1 MVKHAVE
8 GYQAYSE
15 GIRRGMRVLSV
26 NGQDISFESLENCMA
41 KLRTAPRPVTIIFKD
56 GIFFERKRLSYSNTD
71 ENEETTVNE
80 SFAELKAM
88 STRYMHRKVILKSF
102 QGRPAS
108 FARLSLLVKF
118 V

>member
-26 NGQDISFESLENCMA
+26 NGQDISLESLENCMA

-56 GIFFERKRLSYSNTD
+56 GIFLN
-71 ENEETTVNE
+71 
-80 SFAELKAM
+80 
-88 STRYMHRKVILKSF
+88 
-102 QGRPAS
+102 AS
-108 FARLSLLVKF
+108 VFHITIRMMK
-118 V
+118 